1 MDILDLFKKGG
12 PAMWPLFVLSVLSLS
27 VIFER
32 LWFWLVILAQ
42 EKEIVNRVL
51 DAAGEDWGI
60 AETIAEQARNQPI
73 GRFLYAPLSLQKSDP
88 ETFRLALEST
98 AADEVAGMRR
108 GEKLLEAVI
117 ALSPLLGLLGTV
129 LGLIRSLGAIRI
141 GDLGTESTAG
151 VTTGIGESLI
161 STASGLI
168 VAIASLVF
176 YRLFQSFV
184 VNQVK
189 IFNKAGNELEL
200 LYRQYT
206 PEPKTVN
213 TERFSK
219 RSSKNFDLS
228 SGLESKTFIQEPE
241 NQPDDTIDNLSLH
254 STSSIEPDDTIDNP
268 SLNPVN
274 SADLPDHKT
283 DNLSLHSASSIE
295 PDDTIDNPSLNPINS
310 ADLPDHKTDNL
321 SLHPVEKQEDES

>member
-12 PAMWPLFVLSVLSLS
+12 PAMWPLLVLSVLSLS

-32 LWFWLVILAQ
+32 LWFWLRIITQ

-51 DAAGEDWGI
+51 DAAGENWEI
-60 AETIAEQARNQPI
+60 AQTIAQQATDQPI
-73 GRFLYAPLSLQKSDP
+73 GRFLYAPLRLQKNDP

-98 AADEVAGMRR
+98 AADEIASMRR

-129 LGLIRSLGAIRI
+129 LGLIQSLRSIRI

-161 STASGLI
+161 STAAGLI

-189 IFNKAGNELEL
+189 VFNKAGNELEL
-200 LYRQYT
+200 LYRQY
-206 PEPKTVN
+206 PPDPHKIP
-213 TERFSK
+213 TEIVAKSTSDSF
-219 RSSKNFDLS
+219 RSPPGLDKKSFTKNS
-228 SGLESKTFIQEPE
+228 PIET
-241 NQPDDTIDNLSLH
+241 DDTIHNSR
-254 STSSIEPDDTIDNP
+254 
-268 SLNPVN
+268 LNSVP
-274 SADLPDHKT
+274 
-283 DNLSLHSASSIE
+283 E
-295 PDDTIDNPSLNPINS
+295 
-310 ADLPDHKTDNL
+310 
-321 SLHPVEKQEDES
+321 QEDES

>member
-1 MDILDLFKKGG
+1 VDILDLFKKGG
-12 PAMWPLFVLSVLSLS
+12 PSMWPLLVLSVLSVS

-32 LWFWLVILAQ
+32 LWFWLRILAQ

-60 AETIAEQARNQPI
+60 AEAIAEQAKNQPI

-98 AADEVAGMRR
+98 AADEIAGMRR

-161 STASGLI
+161 STAAGLI

-189 IFNKAGNELEL
+189 IFNKAGNEMEL
-200 LYRQYT
+200 LYRQYP
-206 PEPKTVN
+206 PEPKTIN

-219 RSSKNFDLS
+219 RTSKNFDS
-228 SGLESKTFIQEPE
+228 SSQLESKTFIQEPE
-241 NQPDDTIDNLSLH
+241 N
-254 STSSIEPDDTIDNP
+254 EPDDTTYHSRFN
-268 SLNPVN
+268 SVN
-274 SADLPDHKT
+274 SV
-283 DNLSLHSASSIE
+283 IE
-295 PDDTIDNPSLNPINS
+295 PDHTV
-310 ADLPDHKTDNL
+310 DHSNL
-321 SLHPVEKQEDES
+321 KSGEKQEDES

>member
-12 PAMWPLFVLSVLSLS
+12 PAMWPLLVLSVLSLS

-32 LWFWLVILAQ
+32 LWFWLRILAQ

-60 AETIAEQARNQPI
+60 AEAIAEQSIKQPV

-98 AADEVAGMRR
+98 AADEIAGMRR

-161 STASGLI
+161 STAAGLI

-200 LYRQYT
+200 LYRQYP
-206 PEPKTVN
+206 PEPKTIN
-213 TERFSK
+213 TDRFSK
-219 RSSKNFDLS
+219 RTSTNFDS
-228 SGLESKTFIQEPE
+228 SSQLESKTFIQEPE
-241 NQPDDTIDNLSLH
+241 NEPNDPIDNYG
-254 STSSIEPDDTIDNP
+254 
-268 SLNPVN
+268 LNLVDSEN
-274 SADLPDHKT
+274 LPDNKV
-283 DNLSLHSASSIE
+283 DN
-295 PDDTIDNPSLNPINS
+295 TNLNS
-310 ADLPDHKTDNL
+310 G
-321 SLHPVEKQEDES
+321 EKQEDES